1 MWFTMYIGSLTKIH
15 QNTMFSVTDT
25 GIKELED
32 NANGFIT
39 NSEQENSTH
48 YFYLSR

>member
-1 MWFTMYIGSLTKIH
+1 
-15 QNTMFSVTDT
+15 MFSVTDT

-48 YFYLSR
+48 YFYLSRWEVVDAGQREL